1 MPVDS
6 GRTDTSIK
14 SKLKITRKPDMD
26 EVRKELKL
34 KSLDRLGAKWGASC
48 GFYYPCRVS

>member
-14 SKLKITRKPDMD
+14 SKLKITRTPDMD
-26 EVRKELKL
+26 EVQVEDYLQA
-34 KSLDRLGAKWGASC
+34 GYG
-48 GFYYPCRVS
+48 